1 MYLSKKIFLIFL
13 FIFCL
18 AALLIA
24 LFIEYILGHQPCN
37 LCLIERIPY
46 ALTIFFILLILKFK
60 KYEKV
65 FFLFTSVLFLI
76 LAVISLY
83 HLGIE
88 QGVFKESMFCSLNNN
103 QEILSKEDLLNQLNQ
118 MPISCKNVTFKLFG
132 LSLTTYNVL
141 LSLIIFF
148 LSIKQYQNYNENRQK

>member
-1 MYLSKKIFLIFL
+1 MYLSKKIFIVLL
-13 FIFCL
+13 FIVCL

-24 LFIEYILGHQPCN
+24 SYIEYILGHQPCN

-46 ALTIFFILLILKFK
+46 ALTIIFILFILKFK

-76 LAVISLY
+76 LSVISLY

-88 QGVFKESMFCSLNNN
+88 QEVFKESMFCSLNNN

-148 LSIKQYQNYNENRQK
+148 LSIKQYQNYNENR

>member
-13 FIFCL
+13 FVFCL

-24 LFIEYILGHQPCN
+24 LYIEYILGHKPCN

-46 ALTIFFILLILKFK
+46 ALTIIFIILILKFK

-65 FFLFTSVLFLI
+65 FFLFTSIIFLI
-76 LAVISLY
+76 LTIISLY

-88 QGVFKESMFCSLNNN
+88 QGVFKESLFCSLNNN

-118 MPISCKNVTFKLFG
+118 MPISCKNVTFKLFS
-132 LSLTTYNVL
+132 LSLTTYNIL
-141 LSLIIFF
+141 LSLVIFL
-148 LSIKQYQNYNENRQK
+148 LSIKQYQNYDENR

>member
-24 LFIEYILGHQPCN
+24 LYIEYILGHQPCN

-46 ALTIFFILLILKFK
+46 ALTIIFIILILKFK

-65 FFLFTSVLFLI
+65 FFLFTSIIFLI
-76 LAVISLY
+76 LTIISLY

-88 QGVFKESMFCSLNNN
+88 QGVFKESLFCSLNNN

-118 MPISCKNVTFKLFG
+118 MPISCKNVTFKLFS
-132 LSLTTYNVL
+132 LSLTTYNIL
-141 LSLIIFF
+141 LSLVIFL
-148 LSIKQYQNYNENRQK
+148 LSIKQYQNYDENR

>member
-18 AALLIA
+18 AALLVA
-24 LFIEYILGHQPCN
+24 LYIEYILGHQPCN

-46 ALTIFFILLILKFK
+46 VLTIFFIILILKFK
-60 KYEKV
+60 KYEKF
-65 FFLFTSVLFLI
+65 FFLFTSALFLI
-76 LAVISLY
+76 LAFISLY

-88 QGVFKESMFCSLNNN
+88 QGVFKESLFCTLNNN
-103 QEILSKEDLLNQLNQ
+103 QEILTKEDVLNQLNQ

-141 LSLIIFF
+141 LSLIIFL
-148 LSIKQYQNYNENRQK
+148 LSIKQYQNYDENR

>member
-1 MYLSKKIFLIFL
+1 MISKNDKIVLNGVLIFSIL
-13 FIFCL
+13 TLIIAYFIQYVL
-18 AALLIA
+18 
-24 LFIEYILGHQPCN
+24 EHKPCN

-46 ALTIFFILLILKFK
+46 AFTIFFIMLILKFK

-76 LAVISLY
+76 LSVISLY

-88 QGVFKESMFCSLNNN
+88 QEVFKESMFCSLNNN

-141 LSLIIFF
+141 LSLIIFL
-148 LSIKQYQNYNENRQK
+148 LSIKQYQNYGKNR

>member
-1 MYLSKKIFLIFL
+1 M
-13 FIFCL
+13 
-18 AALLIA
+18 
-24 LFIEYILGHQPCN
+24 
-37 LCLIERIPY
+37 
-46 ALTIFFILLILKFK
+46 LILKFK

-65 FFLFTSVLFLI
+65 FFYLRVYYFLSCLLYPYII
-76 LAVISLY
+76 LVSNK
-83 HLGIE
+83 
-88 QGVFKESMFCSLNNN
+88 VFKESVFCSLNNN

-148 LSIKQYQNYNENRQK
+148 INKTVSKYNENR